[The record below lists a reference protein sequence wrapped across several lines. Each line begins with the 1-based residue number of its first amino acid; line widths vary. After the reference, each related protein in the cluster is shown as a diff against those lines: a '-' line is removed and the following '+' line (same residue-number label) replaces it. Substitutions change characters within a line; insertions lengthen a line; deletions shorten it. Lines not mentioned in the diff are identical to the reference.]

1 MRLLLAAFVVA
12 GLAKLTIAAG
22 DTPSPRAPEGEGVA
36 VGYRGVPFPLPGAQL
51 HFLKKGDYV
60 DLLATFDASVEKNIK
75 EKVTTTMLQYVKVL
89 DIYRPAKI
97 DEMGAVV
104 LQLNPNESQYL
115 ALSRA
120 QGDIQI
126 LIRPP
131 QDKEMHPMEMAA
143 MRKLFR

>member
-1 MRLLLAAFVVA
+1 MRLLLAALVVA
-12 GLAKLTIAAG
+12 GLARLTVAAG
-22 DTPSPRAPEGEGVA
+22 DTPSPRAPEGDGVA
-36 VGYRGVPFPLPGAQL
+36 VGYRGVPFAVPGAQL

-60 DLLATFDASVEKNIK
+60 DVLATFDANTEKNIK
-75 EKVTTTMLQYVKVL
+75 EKVTATMLQYVKVL
-89 DIYRPAKI
+89 DIYKPAKI
-97 DEMGAVV
+97 DELGAVV

-120 QGDIQI
+120 HGDIQI
-126 LIRPP
+126 LIRSP